1 MSTEENKAL
10 VRHILEEVNSGNLAI
25 MKDHPGLREA
35 IPHIKSMVEARAD
48 TKAEIAQQ
56 LADGDWVVTRL
67 LLSGVLTKEFLG
79 TPAGTPY
86 ASETILLYKV
96 VNGKVVEQHSQAG
109 RIG

>member
-10 VRHILEEVNSGNLAI
+10 VRHILQEMNSGNLAI
-25 MKDHPGLREA
+25 MNDHPGLREA
-35 IPHIKSMVEARAD
+35 LPHIKLMAEARPD

-56 LADGDWVVTRL
+56 LTDGDWVVTRL
-67 LLSGVLTKEFLG
+67 LLSGVLAKEFMG

-96 VNGKVVEQHSQAG
+96 VNGKVVEMHSQAG
-109 RIG
+109 RVG